1 MLVLRKILRTH
12 EIDDDPTDEDNI
24 IDMIE
29 LSVLQFMS
37 LQYVV
42 LSLKNFTTENIVK
55 IAFLLP
61 VRFSSLRILRL
72 ILVNTKELC
81 NDYLRLKTSVLI
93 KISNLTEMQAFF
105 RPRNCNTLRQRNVGS
120 VLINRSREHILEMG
134 SVRKNLYFLF
144 TPSPFRRKPFLGY
157 SFLLRQDYFQ
167 SPGLPRLTP
176 VTVCSKSL
184 PLFENKHPIILVL
197 HLC

>member
-1 MLVLRKILRTH
+1 
-12 EIDDDPTDEDNI
+12 
-24 IDMIE
+24 
-29 LSVLQFMS
+29 MS

-93 KISNLTEMQAFF
+93 KISNLTEM
-105 RPRNCNTLRQRNVGS
+105 
-120 VLINRSREHILEMG
+120 
-134 SVRKNLYFLF
+134 
-144 TPSPFRRKPFLGY
+144 
-157 SFLLRQDYFQ
+157 
-167 SPGLPRLTP
+167 
-176 VTVCSKSL
+176 
-184 PLFENKHPIILVL
+184 
-197 HLC
+197 